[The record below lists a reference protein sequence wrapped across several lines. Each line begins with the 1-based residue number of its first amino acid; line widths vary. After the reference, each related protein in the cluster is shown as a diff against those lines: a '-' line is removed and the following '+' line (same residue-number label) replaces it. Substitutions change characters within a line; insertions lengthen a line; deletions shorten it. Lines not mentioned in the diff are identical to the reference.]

1 MGQKISLYNIFH
13 RWSPYANNAFAICE
27 KTNSLEHRFMSVESF
42 NFPLLIITYS
52 QNLKTSLCIKEK
64 FLSLFRNKMLTG
76 NLPRRQLFC
85 KFLCFRPMAIDYAA
99 ITKWKMSW
107 FIIVK
112 KTLLNLY
119 FIHFK
124 RLNKTNYFC
133 YMCMQLT
140 YRTRVISTRG
150 YYSFWGFLEA
160 ILFSKINQVTKG
172 ASTIQERVLITPI
185 RYFDF

>member
-1 MGQKISLYNIFH
+1 MQTTPLLFVKKLS
-13 RWSPYANNAFAICE
+13 
-27 KTNSLEHRFMSVESF
+27 NSLEHRFMSVESF

-140 YRTRVISTRG
+140 YPDSNGLWWRHRLNWFT
-150 YYSFWGFLEA
+150 L
-160 ILFSKINQVTKG
+160 VT
-172 ASTIQERVLITPI
+172 L
-185 RYFDF
+185 